1 MIEREQEISI
11 FDIFIILYKSKI
23 LISLAILVFTLAGYL
38 YYNSLPLKVFSEYNI
53 SPILNKD
60 KIKYNQFNSYYNKIN
75 ITPEYLKRLFIEQ
88 IDSYEDVR
96 LALTNSSIINRDDY
110 SSKIEYELA
119 IENYV
124 LKFRLEENL
133 INQPAGE
140 SEVKLIYTDTFDN
153 LNRNQIILIFDA
165 IINSANENV
174 RKDVI
179 IEFDYRIQSLERN
192 NKYKKVEL
200 EKNIENIRKAFLLES
215 NNRIIFLQEQATM
228 ARHLGIKYFKNYENK
243 DPSITNTII
252 QDMYITEDDQ
262 YYLRGY
268 DAIEKEIEIM
278 KQRSLPD
285 PYINEIGEYLQ
296 RINVIDQDLTAER
309 ARSLFEITPVL
320 SKDDFKSIRLSTNYF
335 LKIKVLSEINK
346 VLLISAFIGFFIGSF
361 FAISSYYI
369 NNRYYI

>member
-361 FAISSYYI
+361 LLRLI
-369 NNRYYI
+369 